1 MKSNRDD
8 NLPLDFMESELDRC
22 LLFLDLA
29 GRRPTANILA
39 TVRQGY
45 ETAVYL
51 MESVRD
57 PSALGRMT
65 AKLNRLRE
73 RLFPL
78 SLSGSATI
86 PVKAVG

>member
-39 TVRQGY
+39 TVRRGY
-45 ETAVYL
+45 ESAVYL
-51 MESVRD
+51 IGSVRD
-57 PSALGRMT
+57 PGALGRMT

-78 SLSGSATI
+78 SPSGSATI

>member
-1 MKSNRDD
+1 MKSNRDE

-22 LLFLDLA
+22 LLFLDVA
-29 GRRPTANILA
+29 GRKPTPNILA

-51 MESVRD
+51 IGSVRD
-57 PSALGRMT
+57 PGALGRMT

-78 SLSGSATI
+78 SPSVSLTF